1 MPTCCFPLFLICLL
15 LFIYIFIQLVL
26 FCLHVGSFSF
36 LFQMC
41 SSQGSGANS
50 LPHSRIICSL
60 GLAASRKQCLH
71 QKQKLPFVLIWLILS
86 TGSFGLC
93 LTVFATCLPI
103 RFMLRPTYSA
113 WFWSKSSFSCTS
125 WCLLYRLSSTLGQ
138 SAEGFSSYLF
148 FYESSKTDQFRDG
161 ACVAIAWSNQK
172 GVFSNTLLPQR
183 LILMR
188 ICRCLE
194 LYRLLD
200 LLPKS
205 GVKARATA
213 EPRRSLRT
221 LLKTYQTF
229 PV

>member
-1 MPTCCFPLFLICLL
+1 MPTCCCFPLFLICLL

-50 LPHSRIICSL
+50 LPYSRIICSH

-71 QKQKLPFVLIWLILS
+71 QKQKVPFVLIWLILS

-93 LTVFATCLPI
+93 LTVFATCLPRVSHSI
-103 RFMLRPTYSA
+103 V
-113 WFWSKSSFSCTS
+113 
-125 WCLLYRLSSTLGQ
+125 
-138 SAEGFSSYLF
+138 
-148 FYESSKTDQFRDG
+148 SSKNRQRQTNFVT
-161 ACVAIAWSNQK
+161 ACVAIAWSNQE

-205 GVKARATA
+205 GVKARATT
-213 EPRRSLRT
+213 EPRRLLRT

>member
-1 MPTCCFPLFLICLL
+1 MIFSPKCECPLFVTGAICARNFKRGDFLHPVAWDHLFPKRTILPENNVYCGEVICQLVVFPCFLICLL

-50 LPHSRIICSL
+50 LPHSRIISSL

-103 RFMLRPTYSA
+103 RFLLRATYSA
-113 WFWSKSSFSCTS
+113 
-125 WCLLYRLSSTLGQ
+125 
-138 SAEGFSSYLF
+138 
-148 FYESSKTDQFRDG
+148 
-161 ACVAIAWSNQK
+161 
-172 GVFSNTLLPQR
+172 
-183 LILMR
+183 
-188 ICRCLE
+188 
-194 LYRLLD
+194 
-200 LLPKS
+200 
-205 GVKARATA
+205 
-213 EPRRSLRT
+213 
-221 LLKTYQTF
+221 
-229 PV
+229 